1 MSSLQVQYT
10 SHASILT
17 RRYQY
22 QHSLNQ
28 GIFTVNLDALSQY
41 KAPYQPHQPH
51 PYTSCYIIVLPND
64 STI

>member
-10 SHASILT
+10 SHVSILT
-17 RRYQY
+17 GHYQY

-28 GIFTVNLDALSQY
+28 GIFSISQDALNQY
-41 KAPYQPHQPH
+41 KEPYQPHQPH
-51 PYTSCYIIVLPND
+51 PNTSCYIIVLPND